1 VPVGNR
7 DTSLLHR
14 LRIDV
19 HAAWLAARDR
29 RTPWYARAFG
39 LFITAYALSPLDLIP
54 DFIPVLGLLDDA
66 LLIPIGLWLFTRM
79 VPSGLFD
86 ECRAEAERVSQQPR
100 SWVGALII
108 LGMWLIAAALL
119 YRLLAP
125 AYN

>member
-1 VPVGNR
+1 VPVRNR
-7 DTSLLHR
+7 DTSLLHK

-54 DFIPVLGLLDDA
+54 DFIPVLGLVDDA
-66 LLIPIGLWLFTRM
+66 LLIPLGLWLFTRM
-79 VPSGLFD
+79 LPSGLFD
-86 ECRAEAERVSQQPR
+86 ECRAEAERISQQPR

-108 LGMWLIAAALL
+108 VCLWLVAAALL
-119 YRLLAP
+119 YRLLASF
-125 AYN
+125 YN

>member
-7 DTSLLHR
+7 DTSLLHK

-19 HAAWLAARDR
+19 HAAWLAARDP

-66 LLIPIGLWLFTRM
+66 LLIPLGLWLFTRM
-79 VPSGLFD
+79 LPPGVFD
-86 ECRAEAERVSQQPR
+86 EWRAEAERVSQQPR

-108 LGMWLIAAALL
+108 LCLWLLAAASL